1 VRGLLRGFGL
11 KVRDVSRGKLPARIR
26 ELAAGHVML
35 EKTVEPLLAAR
46 FCQGSRQGSWPA

>member
-1 VRGLLRGFGL
+1 MRGLLRGFGL